1 MNSRNNIIMYQ
12 YFNVVMIGWLVVFNL
27 FFLRNAI
34 YRFLIEE
41 LKISAVTLTIMS
53 VYMLVIY
60 VNNLLMYFKQ
70 DKLFVMD
77 TYEDIMNFTLFIM
90 DLTGIALSMTI
101 LPLFLVTT
109 YYVYMEMREFIV
121 LHLDGNRFMW
131 QNFIDITQIRGTL
144 KLDLLANLEFFSSL
158 ALFSL

>member
-1 MNSRNNIIMYQ
+1 
-12 YFNVVMIGWLVVFNL
+12 
-27 FFLRNAI
+27 
-34 YRFLIEE
+34 
-41 LKISAVTLTIMS
+41 
-53 VYMLVIY
+53 
-60 VNNLLMYFKQ
+60 
-70 DKLFVMD
+70 MD

-90 DLTGIALSMTI
+90 DLTGIAISMTI
-101 LPLFLVTT
+101 LPLFIVTT